1 MTHADQTTYLGVPS
15 KKKNI
20 EVTNTFG
27 VRSWVFILKWV
38 EQVKEYQHPS
48 GWGYV
53 YFGFIERCKMCA

>member
-1 MTHADQTTYLGVPS
+1 MRTKPYIWVFQV
-15 KKKNI
+15 KKDI
-20 EVTNTFG
+20 VTNTFG